1 MNKKY
6 FGVKEIAITAALL
19 AICVISQIFKNVSI
33 FITGPII
40 NTCIIIAVLSVNLP
54 CAILLCI
61 ITPVTA
67 YLIAASPVMNMVPL
81 IIPFIMLGNI
91 VLALSTALL
100 LKKSMSSANGLK
112 SPLNY
117 IKAVICAVLKGAFM
131 GLTISLWL
139 LPTFIPTDSKLYG
152 KLSVFQTNFSIYQA
166 ITAAIG
172 FAYAFI
178 IWAALRKFL
187 KKEM

>member
-19 AICVISQIFKNVSI
+19 AICVISQLFKNLSI
-33 FITGPII
+33 FITGPIV
-40 NTCIIIAVLSVNLP
+40 NVCIIMAVLAVNLP
-54 CAILLCI
+54 CAIILSI

-67 YLIAASPVMNMVPL
+67 YIIAASPVMTTVPA

-91 VLALSTALL
+91 VLAVATALL
-100 LKKSMSSANGLK
+100 LKKSLSGERGLK

-117 IKAVICAVLKGAFM
+117 IKAVICAVLKGTFM

-139 LPTFIPTDSKLYG
+139 LPTFIPADSKLYG
-152 KLSVFQTNFSIYQA
+152 KLSVFQTTFSLYQA
-166 ITAAIG
+166 IAAAIG
-172 FAYAFI
+172 FVYAFI
-178 IWAALRKFL
+178 IWAALRKVI